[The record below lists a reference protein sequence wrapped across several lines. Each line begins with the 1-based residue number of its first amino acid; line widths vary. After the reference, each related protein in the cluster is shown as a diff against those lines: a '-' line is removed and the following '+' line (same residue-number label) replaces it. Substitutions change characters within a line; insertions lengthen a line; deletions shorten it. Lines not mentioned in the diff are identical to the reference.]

1 MQKAA
6 QYAVR
11 AEGSRGHLQGL
22 ARKALCPEKEWV
34 RSPQAEMLRA
44 DARREE
50 AMAGLNWEVES
61 SQELESH
68 ILF

>member
-11 AEGSRGHLQGL
+11 AEGSRGRLQGL
-22 ARKALCPEKEWV
+22 ARKAFCPEKEWV
-34 RSPQAEMLRA
+34 RLPQAEMLRA